1 MKFQDIKKKNPIELV
16 KELETIEFDL
26 MRYNAKVATN
36 SIGKDSGKV
45 KELKK
50 DIARIKT
57 LQNQV
62 AIKTLKSKSAK
73 PVQKS
78 EQKSIKK

>member
-1 MKFQDIKKKNPIELV
+1 MKFKDIKKKNPVELT
-16 KELETIEFDL
+16 KELETVEFDL

-57 LQNQV
+57 FQRQV
-62 AIKTLKSKSAK
+62 EIET
-73 PVQKS
+73 
-78 EQKSIKK
+78 IKKSVNKK

>member
-1 MKFQDIKKKNPIELV
+1 MKFKDIKKKNPVELT
-16 KELETIEFDL
+16 KELETVEFDL

-57 LQNQV
+57 FQRQV
-62 AIKTLKSKSAK
+62 EIET
-73 PVQKS
+73 
-78 EQKSIKK
+78 IKKSVKKK